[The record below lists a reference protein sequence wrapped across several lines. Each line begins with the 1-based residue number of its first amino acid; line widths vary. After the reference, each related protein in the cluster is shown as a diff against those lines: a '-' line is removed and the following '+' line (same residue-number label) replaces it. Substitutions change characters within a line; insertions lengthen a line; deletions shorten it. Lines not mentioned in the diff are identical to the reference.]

1 MGNMSDINMPVNL
14 TFATKAYE
22 DNKIMSYATAFEAKQ
37 ASSSSSGGR
46 IKPGRTPDLPTDV
59 IISRGEGDKV
69 VEKGKKAPVLTI
81 SHAKRVIPD
90 NKEEKESSPSSS
102 SFWIEITGSVQS
114 SSSEDS
120 EQQGGGAS
128 LTSLE
133 IFVDGLQC
141 ATVEVGGGG
150 GGEEKGEWS
159 VIVEAQSHDK
169 SREDGKSVPDL
180 ALAMVI
186 VLAVAGNGRAAAEM
200 LFV

>member
-1 MGNMSDINMPVNL
+1 MPVNL

-37 ASSSSSGGR
+37 ASSSSGGR
-46 IKPGRTPDLPTDV
+46 VKPGRTPDLPTDV

-81 SHAKRVIPD
+81 SHAKRVIPE

-120 EQQGGGAS
+120 KQQGGGAS

-133 IFVDGLQC
+133 VFVDGLQC
-141 ATVEVGGGG
+141 ATVEVG

>member
-1 MGNMSDINMPVNL
+1 MPVNL

-37 ASSSSSGGR
+37 ASSSSGGR

-59 IISRGEGDKV
+59 IFSRGGDKV

-81 SHAKRVIPD
+81 SHAKRVIPE
-90 NKEEKESSPSSS
+90 NKEEEESSPSSS
-102 SFWIEITGSVQS
+102 PFWIEITGSVQS

-120 EQQGGGAS
+120 EQQQGGGAS

-133 IFVDGLQC
+133 VFVDGLQC
-141 ATVEVGGGG
+141 ATVEVGGG
-150 GGEEKGEWS
+150 EEKEKEKGEWS

-169 SREDGKSVPDL
+169 SREDGNSVPDL

>member
-1 MGNMSDINMPVNL
+1 MPVNL

-37 ASSSSSGGR
+37 ASSPSGGGGGR
-46 IKPGRTPDLPTDV
+46 VKPSRTPDLPTDE
-59 IISRGEGDKV
+59 IISRGGDKV
-69 VEKGKKAPVLTI
+69 VEKGKKAPVLSI

-102 SFWIEITGSVQS
+102 SFWIEITGSVKS
-114 SSSEDS
+114 SSSKDS
-120 EQQGGGAS
+120 EQQPGGGAS

-141 ATVEVGGGG
+141 ATVEVGGE
-150 GGEEKGEWS
+150 EEKGEWS

>member
-37 ASSSSSGGR
+37 ASPSGGGR
-46 IKPGRTPDLPTDV
+46 VKPSRTPDLPTDV
-59 IISRGEGDKV
+59 IISRGGDKV

-81 SHAKRVIPD
+81 SHAKRVIPE
-90 NKEEKESSPSSS
+90 NKEEKESSSSSS

-141 ATVEVGGGG
+141 ATVEVGGG

>member
-1 MGNMSDINMPVNL
+1 MPVNL

-37 ASSSSSGGR
+37 ASSSSGGR

-59 IISRGEGDKV
+59 IISRGGDKV

-90 NKEEKESSPSSS
+90 SKEEKESSSSSS

-120 EQQGGGAS
+120 EQQQGGAAS

-141 ATVEVGGGG
+141 ATVEVGGGE
-150 GGEEKGEWS
+150 EEKGEWS

>member
-1 MGNMSDINMPVNL
+1 MPVNL

-37 ASSSSSGGR
+37 ASSSSGGR

-59 IISRGEGDKV
+59 IISRGGDKV

-90 NKEEKESSPSSS
+90 NKEEKESSSSSS

-120 EQQGGGAS
+120 EQQQGGGAS

-133 IFVDGLQC
+133 VFVDGLQC
-141 ATVEVGGGG
+141 GTVEVGGG
-150 GGEEKGEWS
+150 EEEKEKGEWS

-186 VLAVAGNGRAAAEM
+186 VLAVAGNARAAAEM

>member
-37 ASSSSSGGR
+37 ASSSSGGR
-46 IKPGRTPDLPTDV
+46 IKPSRTPDLPTDV
-59 IISRGEGDKV
+59 IISRGGDKV

-81 SHAKRVIPD
+81 SHAKRVIPE

-150 GGEEKGEWS
+150 GGGEEKGEWS

>member
-1 MGNMSDINMPVNL
+1 MGNMSDINIPVNL

-37 ASSSSSGGR
+37 ASSSGGR
-46 IKPGRTPDLPTDV
+46 VKPSRTPDLPTDV
-59 IISRGEGDKV
+59 IISRGEGNKV

-90 NKEEKESSPSSS
+90 NEEEKESSSSSS

-120 EQQGGGAS
+120 EKQGGANV
-128 LTSLE
+128 TSLE
-133 IFVDGLQC
+133 VFVDGLQC
-141 ATVEVGGGG
+141 ATVEVGGG
-150 GGEEKGEWS
+150 EEKEKEEWS

>member
-1 MGNMSDINMPVNL
+1 MPVNL

-37 ASSSSSGGR
+37 ASSSSGGR
-46 IKPGRTPDLPTDV
+46 IKPSRTPDLPTDV
-59 IISRGEGDKV
+59 IISRGGDKV

-90 NKEEKESSPSSS
+90 SKEETESSSSSS

-120 EQQGGGAS
+120 EQQPGGGAS

-133 IFVDGLQC
+133 VFVDGLQC
-141 ATVEVGGGG
+141 ATVEVGGRGG
-150 GGEEKGEWS
+150 EEEKGEWS

>member
-1 MGNMSDINMPVNL
+1 
-14 TFATKAYE
+14 
-22 DNKIMSYATAFEAKQ
+22 MSYATAFEAKQ
-37 ASSSSSGGR
+37 ASSSSGGR

-59 IISRGEGDKV
+59 IISRGGDKV
-69 VEKGKKAPVLTI
+69 VEKGKKAPVLSI

-102 SFWIEITGSVQS
+102 SFWIEITGSVES

-120 EQQGGGAS
+120 EQQPGGGAS

-133 IFVDGLQC
+133 VFVDGLQC

-150 GGEEKGEWS
+150 EEEKGEWS